1 MLVGS
6 GYAVTTLHT
15 VAQARA
21 IEVLINDFGAV
32 QATLAAGDRDLDL
45 ALLRLPDSVLLP
57 APPFASDAPAL
68 GEPLVAM
75 GAGENEVAVVGVT
88 VAAAPGRTFALAT
101 DHLIDSRFWGGPLF
115 DARGQLA
122 GIGLPTIGQ
131 PRAAPVSAV
140 KALIALTQG
149 SSAP

>member
-1 MLVGS
+1 MFLSMALLAAVVLPSDPGAELKAVADKLYTTVVQVRAVVVVEGGRQAASFGSGALVGS

-32 QATLAAGDRDLDL
+32 QATLVAGDRDLDL

-75 GAGENEVAVVGVT
+75 GAGENEAAVEGGTV
-88 VAAAPGRTFALAT
+88 VAAAPGRTF
-101 DHLIDSRFWGGPLF
+101 
-115 DARGQLA
+115 
-122 GIGLPTIGQ
+122 
-131 PRAAPVSAV
+131 
-140 KALIALTQG
+140 
-149 SSAP
+149 